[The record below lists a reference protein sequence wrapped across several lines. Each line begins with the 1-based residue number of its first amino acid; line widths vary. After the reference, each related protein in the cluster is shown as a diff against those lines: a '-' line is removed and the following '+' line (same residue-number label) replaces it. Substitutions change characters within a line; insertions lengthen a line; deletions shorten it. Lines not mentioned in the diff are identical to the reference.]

1 MKEIKESVNWR
12 KIFVWVITVH
22 SENDV
27 KLFEFESETEARGAF
42 EQIPGYKILTELVYF
57 NDRCLVEA

>member
-1 MKEIKESVNWR
+1 M
-12 KIFVWVITVH
+12 WVITVH